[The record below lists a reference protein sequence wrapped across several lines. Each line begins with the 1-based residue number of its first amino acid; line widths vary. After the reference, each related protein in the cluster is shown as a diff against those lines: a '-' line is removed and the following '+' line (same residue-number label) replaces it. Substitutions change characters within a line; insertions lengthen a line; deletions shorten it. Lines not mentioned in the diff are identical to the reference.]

1 MLYIKL
7 NTLFYERQRIDSLV
21 LIYFS
26 SFFLPGIAHL
36 NSNKSYYLNK
46 WQLKIIKDIHTPRI
60 RSIKNLEEEC
70 CHKSNTKEKELINKV
85 KGRRFVSNN
94 NYLGTWNMFK
104 LTLAMCSVRAST
116 LVVKLYLVL
125 K

>member
-46 WQLKIIKDIHTPRI
+46 WQLKIIKDIHTPRM
-60 RSIKNLEEEC
+60 RSIKNLI
-70 CHKSNTKEKELINKV
+70 KWNKRA
-85 KGRRFVSNN
+85 K
-94 NYLGTWNMFK
+94 YKALG
-104 LTLAMCSVRAST
+104 
-116 LVVKLYLVL
+116 
-125 K
+125 